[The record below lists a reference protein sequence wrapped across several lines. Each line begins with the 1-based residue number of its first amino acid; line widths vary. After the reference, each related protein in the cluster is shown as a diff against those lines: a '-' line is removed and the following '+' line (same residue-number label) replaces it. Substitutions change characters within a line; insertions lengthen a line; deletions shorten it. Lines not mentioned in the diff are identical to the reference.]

1 MARAGGLLS
10 GRIWKIVLV
19 SLALLMFAV
28 TLPLVASAEPSQP
41 ASADSGLRLSTLP
54 PSLLAEGF
62 EGAVTGWTTTG
73 DWAVTHDWQPGWG
86 SPNHSFSDSPVSSG
100 NPGGN
105 YADNLSGTASTLTS
119 PAVDLSASLS
129 GQVVQLMFS
138 YNLHMSS
145 GDGCFIDFWNGSSW
159 VRQAYTW
166 NNPTNGSYFSL
177 QVPAPYYVSNFR
189 FRLGIESDASG
200 NDTGLDIDLVN
211 LVTYANETAQEDDL
225 RIAYYGNWSSTTDT
239 QGGYGAWTYK
249 RSNTAG
255 DLVQIAFTGTG
266 MTVYGRIGPSM
277 GYAVASVDGVPSYS
291 VDCYTPEGASAHNST
306 NLFSFLGLSDGP
318 HVITMMCSGTK
329 NPASTGYGV
338 SLDRVAVWGSLTTAT
353 GVSRVE
359 QDDGHLYLSG
369 PWTPVADATASG
381 GSLASVGEAGGAMNV
396 SFNGSYLALV
406 CKKGPGYGKAP
417 VSLDGA
423 TPFYVDLYNPT
434 NIAQQRVYNT
444 GLLTDGPHTLSI
456 YWVGE
461 KNPAAWGN
469 RINVDAFD
477 LLGMRTVAPQA
488 PPITWRYSEADP
500 KLTYLGKWGTTY
512 TWSASGG
519 TYASASQTGAAVV
532 VSFTGPGFKL
542 MGSKGPDLGQALVT
556 VDGGSPNTVDFYR
569 GGSTLYKQTI
579 WEASL
584 VDGPHTVVIQCA
596 GTKNLLSSG
605 YSINVD
611 SLDLRGYLSASP
623 TKTRLEQTDSN
634 LGWEGTWSTAY
645 SGSASSGNSR
655 YADSPGAAMNVS
667 FSGTSCTWLAKK
679 GPGYGKALVVLDL
692 LPGVVVD
699 LYSAADSFKQA
710 VYTTGVLSNIS
721 HSLTIYWLGSKNAAA
736 WGTKVDV
743 DAFDVLGSAVS
754 ASGIEPIEWRYQQ
767 NDSRITYLGNWTTG
781 YTWSASGGSFA
792 STATTNAAAMVKFK
806 GTEACLVFRTAP
818 WYGQAEVTLDGTDVQ
833 TVDLYSATTTY
844 KRTDLWS
851 RTGLSPGEH
860 TLTIKCTGTP
870 SPGRAG
876 TSISLDAIDVTGWLM
891 QAPVPSRAEQ
901 DGSGFSYNGTWGR
914 ASTAS
919 ASGGSYDYTNDATGW
934 VEVEFTGRYL
944 AWVAKTCPWYGKA
957 EVTLV
962 GGVDG
967 VSTDIVTNVDLY
979 SAVTGW
985 QKTVFNTGLLDEG
998 VHHVKIRYLGTKYYR
1013 STGSTVNIDGVNV
1026 IGSL

>member
-1 MARAGGLLS
+1 MVRDGRLLS

-19 SLALLMFAV
+19 SLALLTLAV
-28 TLPLVASAEPSQP
+28 ALPLVASADPSAP
-41 ASADSGLRLSTLP
+41 ATEDSGLRLSTLP
-54 PSLLAEGF
+54 PVLLAEGF
-62 EGAVTGWTTTG
+62 EGTVTGWTTTG
-73 DWAVTHDWQPGWG
+73 SWAVTTDWQPGWG
-86 SPNHSFSDSPVSSG
+86 SPNHSFSDSP
-100 NPGGN
+100 GGN
-105 YADNLSGTASTLTS
+105 YADNLSGTDSTLTS
-119 PAVDLSASLS
+119 PAVNLSAAMS
-129 GQVVQLMFS
+129 GQVVQLMFC
-138 YNLHMSS
+138 YRMHMAS

-159 VRQAYTW
+159 VQQAYTW
-166 NNPTNGSYFSL
+166 NNPTESSNFSL
-177 QVPAPYYVSNFR
+177 QVPATYYVSDFK
-189 FRLGIESDASG
+189 FRLRIESDASG
-200 NDTGLDIDLVN
+200 NDSGVDIDLVN
-211 LVTYANETAQEDDL
+211 LVTYANEIAQEDDS
-225 RIAYYGNWSSTTDT
+225 RIAYFGNWSSTTDT
-239 QGGYGAWTYK
+239 QGGSGAWTYK
-249 RSNTAG
+249 RSSTPG

-266 MTVYGRIGPSM
+266 ITVSGKIGPDM
-277 GYAVASVDGVPSYS
+277 GYAVASVDGVPTYS
-291 VDCYTPEGASAHNST
+291 VDCYTPEGVNAHNST
-306 NLFSFLGLSDGP
+306 PLFNILGLSDGP
-318 HVITMMCSGTK
+318 HVVTIICNGTK
-329 NPASTGYGV
+329 NAASTGYGV
-338 SLDRVAVWGSLTTAT
+338 SLDRVAVWGSVTTAT
-353 GVSRVE
+353 GVTRVE

-369 PWTPVADATASG
+369 PWTTAADATASA
-381 GSLASVGEAGGAMNV
+381 GSLASVGEAGGAINIT
-396 SFNGSYLALV
+396 FNGSYLAWV
-406 CKKGPGYGKAP
+406 CKKGPGYGKAA

-423 TPFYVDLYNPT
+423 TPFSVDLYSPT
-434 NIAQQRVYNT
+434 NIAQQRIYNT
-444 GLLTDGPHTLSI
+444 GLLTGGPHTLSI
-456 YWVGE
+456 YWSGD
-461 KNPAAWGN
+461 KNPAASGN
-469 RINVDAFD
+469 RIDVDAFD
-477 LLGMRTVAPQA
+477 ILGTPTVAPQPA
-488 PPITWRYSEADP
+488 PYTWRYSEADTR
-500 KLTYLGKWGTTY
+500 LTYLGSWGTTY

-519 TYASASQTGAAVV
+519 SYASTSLTGSAVV
-532 VSFTGPGFKL
+532 VSFNGTGFKL
-542 MGSKGPDLGQALVT
+542 MGNTGPNLGQALVT
-556 VDGGSPNTVDFYR
+556 VDGGGPNTVDFYR
-569 GGSTLYKQTI
+569 AGSTRYKQPI

-584 VDGPHTVVIQCA
+584 LDGPHTVVIQCA
-596 GTKNLLSSG
+596 GTKNPLSSG

-634 LGWEGTWSTAY
+634 LGWEGAWSTAY
-645 SGSASSGNSR
+645 SGSASSGNFR

-699 LYSAADSFKQA
+699 LYSATDSYKQA

-736 WGTKVDV
+736 WGTKIDV

-767 NDSRITYLGNWTTG
+767 NDSRVTYLGNWATG

-792 STATTNAAAMVKFK
+792 STATTNAAAIIKFE
-806 GTEACLVFRTAP
+806 GPEAGLVFRTAP

-870 SPGRAG
+870 SPGHAG
-876 TSISLDAIDVTGWLM
+876 TSISLDAIDVTGWLT

-914 ASTAS
+914 AYTAS
-919 ASGGSYDYTNDATGW
+919 ASGGSYDYTNDTAGW
-934 VEVEFTGRYL
+934 VQVEFTGRYL
-944 AWVAKTCPWYGKA
+944 AWVAKTCPWYGRA

-967 VSTDIVTNVDLY
+967 VSADIVTIVDLY
-979 SAVTGW
+979 SATTGW

-998 VHHVKIRYLGTKYYR
+998 VHKVKIRYLGTKYYR
-1013 STGSTVNIDGVNV
+1013 STGYTINIDGVNV